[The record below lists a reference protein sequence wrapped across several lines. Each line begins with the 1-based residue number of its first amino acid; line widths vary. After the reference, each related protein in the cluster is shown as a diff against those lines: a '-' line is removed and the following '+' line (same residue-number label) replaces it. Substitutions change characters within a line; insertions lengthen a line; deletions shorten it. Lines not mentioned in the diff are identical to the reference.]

1 MPGEFV
7 FYQGDYGD
15 KFYILLKGG
24 VQVLV
29 HNSEYG
35 KKGEANEAAPIVKRK
50 KGKTAPSQGFA
61 GNKQGKPTL
70 VIRGDNDDERSLSK
84 KSDDERMRSG
94 STEP

>member
-1 MPGEFV
+1 MPGDFV

-35 KKGEANEAAPIVKRK
+35 KKGEANEAAPIAKRK
-50 KGKTAPSQGFA
+50 KGKTAPSQGYA
-61 GNKQGKPTL
+61 GNK
-70 VIRGDNDDERSLSK
+70 
-84 KSDDERMRSG
+84 
-94 STEP
+94 